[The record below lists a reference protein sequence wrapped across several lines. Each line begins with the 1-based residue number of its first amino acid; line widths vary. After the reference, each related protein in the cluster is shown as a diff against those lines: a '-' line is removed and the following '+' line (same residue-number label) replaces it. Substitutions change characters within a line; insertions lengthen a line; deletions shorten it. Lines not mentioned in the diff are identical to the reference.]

1 MVLKQAVEEEAIHID
16 AAIGFSIRP
25 VSMGI
30 HFLEIPP
37 EHNHRLTQV
46 VLWLLVGQGLA
57 GKIHESRQ
65 KKAMEAPNCATVGAG
80 SRGFHVKPGGPAMA
94 TACIPQVT
102 FEFYEKLNP
111 VVARFDKAKA
121 STDGCAV
128 LLKALDERL
137 RLTDRLAACVSDR
150 RDPDKIRHTTR
161 DLLRQRIM
169 GLACLRLA
177 VWVEGSVRRSSLYLP
192 QFAPWG
198 ARMAT
203 GGRGGGRHAGLTARP
218 VSCRNA
224 ARRDQFEVCVM
235 NPLFGV
241 YPHGHVCS
249 QSGQWAHSTLG
260 RSRHQQQMGYPA
272 IQNGC
277 HVASRHRS

>member
-65 KKAMEAPNCATVGAG
+65 KKAMEAPNCATIGAG
-80 SRGFHVKPGGPAMA
+80 SRRFHVQPG
-94 TACIPQVT
+94 
-102 FEFYEKLNP
+102 
-111 VVARFDKAKA
+111 
-121 STDGCAV
+121 GCAV
-128 LLKALDERL
+128 LLNALDERL
-137 RLTDRLAACVSDR
+137 RLTDRLAACVSDC

-169 GLACLRLA
+169 GLACLKLA
-177 VWVEGSVRRSSLYLP
+177 VWVEGSVRRSSLHLP

-224 ARRDQFEVCVM
+224 AQRDQLEVCVM

-249 QSGQWAHSTLG
+249 QSEQWAHSTLG

-272 IQNGC
+272 IQNGF

>member
-1 MVLKQAVEEEAIHID
+1 
-16 AAIGFSIRP
+16 
-25 VSMGI
+25 
-30 HFLEIPP
+30 
-37 EHNHRLTQV
+37 
-46 VLWLLVGQGLA
+46 
-57 GKIHESRQ
+57 
-65 KKAMEAPNCATVGAG
+65 
-80 SRGFHVKPGGPAMA
+80 MA

-111 VVARFDKAKA
+111 VVARFDKAQA

-150 RDPDKIRHTTR
+150 RDLDKIRHATR

-169 GLACLRLA
+169 GLACFKLA
-177 VWVEGSVRRSSLYLP
+177 VWVEGSVRRSFLHLP

-218 VSCRNA
+218 VSPSA
-224 ARRDQFEVCVM
+224 ADGVSGHPERRSCDFSSSVM
-235 NPLFGV
+235 IYIDIRAQVRLKV
-241 YPHGHVCS
+241 S
-249 QSGQWAHSTLG
+249 QWNISPN
-260 RSRHQQQMGYPA
+260 QQEP
-272 IQNGC
+272 
-277 HVASRHRS
+277 